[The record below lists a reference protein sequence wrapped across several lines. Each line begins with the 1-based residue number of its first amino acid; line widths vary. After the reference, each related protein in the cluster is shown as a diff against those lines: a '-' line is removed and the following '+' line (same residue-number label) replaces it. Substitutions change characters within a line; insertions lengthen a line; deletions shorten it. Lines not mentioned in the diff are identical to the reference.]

1 MLSRQPGTG
10 VGAGYRRRG
19 RRGNCQWDR
28 ACGRSRLG
36 IPCDVGDPESVSRVF
51 ATISKGPID
60 MLINSAG
67 IAHIGTISTT
77 NVQDFERI
85 FRVMYKEPIFACR
98 LRSPPWSGNP
108 VV

>member
-19 RRGNCQWDR
+19 REATASGIAHAGGR
-28 ACGRSRLG
+28 AWG

-77 NVQDFERI
+77 NVQDFQRI